1 MNAISPQRAGPARR
15 YNRSRRRKVKCDEQ
29 RPRCSHCERLNLEC
43 KWRPHHAPA
52 LSKQRQ
58 DANGESGTSS
68 NQLTLS
74 PSTDRSPTTSG
85 LRTLQAM
92 DEVFDY
98 ASFMWDPGSSLWQQ
112 ESPDM
117 ATAIAISTNAIEPT
131 AYINRHMDPLIM
143 NSYSDT
149 ATIQENGDQTLDHSA
164 SATSERLM
172 EFFAKS
178 ATPPILAGVESQ
190 RKWFSIRQGLVAMS
204 KSSRVLRC
212 AILAFSNTLL
222 CRSNMSWAFADQN
235 HYEEAT
241 MEVEAQDPD
250 SFNEHSLAREC
261 LLAALFFLSYVGII
275 ESKLDTAHRYLKQAY
290 TIFQKGNKASF
301 SHVEKQVLLWIRL
314 LDARAVSAGG
324 EGLFLSKDDE
334 IELVDASPASFDAE
348 TDDIARSQDA
358 SSDDIEDVLFQ
369 VLYQPGI
376 VFFQKVQSFMGRI
389 SKIDPWHRSRGTV
402 EDEIEVMNIG
412 ASIAA
417 DLRSLYDQRPPLM
430 DYAVA
435 GKLSEPHISAHL
447 AFTITRAFRTY
458 LSNYYASKVHLHRV
472 AYKHLPLTKEA
483 ADALGQIRKLAH
495 QISSDLAPDDSLP
508 VNMLWPLLMLGVE
521 EQDQDEKA
529 WIRAQIVR
537 MEGVAGNARITAQ
550 VLEEVQARQEAS
562 KSLRS
567 FPPGIHVPSL
577 TWFGNDHSQEIDWN
591 LQERHLNFVI
601 TSGLHGV
608 VIAGTNGEAVTLTQ
622 DEKIK
627 LITTTRRIATQAG
640 RPDITIT
647 VGCSGQCTRDVIAE
661 TKAAKEAGADFA
673 LVLVPS
679 YFHFAMNKDSIVA
692 FFEEA
697 ADASP
702 LPILIYNYPNVVAGL
717 DVDSEMLDRLAKH
730 RNIVGVKLTCG
741 GIAKVS
747 RIAATYSP
755 DKFSALAGQSDWLV
769 PALSVGS
776 TGAITGIANLYPKVK
791 EATALQLELAKM
803 EWGFAKGGINGTKW
817 VVARLSGY
825 PEESCHCRR
834 PYPKY
839 DNATQQ
845 EWIVG
850 VVSALEATER
860 SIAKGST

>member
-1 MNAISPQRAGPARR
+1 MNAISPQRAGPTRR
-15 YNRSRRRKVKCDEQ
+15 YNRSRCGCLTCKRRKVKCDEQ

-43 KWRPHHAPA
+43 KWRPHHAAA

-58 DANGESGTSS
+58 DVNSENADSS
-68 NQLTLS
+68 SHPLAPS
-74 PSTDRSPTTSG
+74 PSTDPSPTATG

-117 ATAIAISTNAIEPT
+117 TTGMGMPT
-131 AYINRHMDPLIM
+131 DAVESSSYVHRHADALIINSFPD
-143 NSYSDT
+143 
-149 ATIQENGDQTLDHSA
+149 AETIQGNGDQDVDPS
-164 SATSERLM
+164 TSRSGESLM

-222 CRSNMSWAFADQN
+222 CRSSLPWAFDDQS
-235 HYEEAT
+235 HYQEAT
-241 MEVEAQDPD
+241 IEVEAQDQGPLKD
-250 SFNEHSLAREC
+250 HSLAREC
-261 LLAALFFLSYVGII
+261 LLAALFFLSY
-275 ESKLDTAHRYLKQAY
+275 AY
-290 TIFQKGNKASF
+290 EILQKGDKASF

-324 EGLFLSKDDE
+324 EGLFLSQDDE
-334 IELVDASPASFDAE
+334 IELVEASPASFDAE
-348 TDDIARSQDA
+348 TDEVSRSQDA
-358 SSDDIEDVLFQ
+358 SSDDIEGVLFQ

-417 DLRSLYDQRPPLM
+417 DLRTLYDQRPPLM

-435 GKLSEPHISAHL
+435 GKLAEPHVSANL

-472 AYKHLPLTKEA
+472 AYKHLPLTEEA
-483 ADALGQIRKLAH
+483 TDALGQIRKLAH
-495 QISSDLAPDDSLP
+495 QISSDLAPADSLP

-521 EQDQDEKA
+521 EQDPDEKA

-537 MEGVAGNARITAQ
+537 MEGVAGNARITAR

-562 KSLRS
+562 KARADIRAQAARP

-577 TWFGNDHSQEIDWN
+577 TWFNNDASQEVDWD

-601 TSGLHGV
+601 SSDLHGI

-627 LITTTRRIATQAG
+627 LIAMTRRVATQVG
-640 RPDITIT
+640 RPDIAIT

-661 TKAAKEAGADFA
+661 TQLAKAAGADFV
-673 LVLVPS
+673 LMLVPS
-679 YFHFAMNKDSIVA
+679 YFHFAMNKDSIVS

-697 ADASP
+697 ASASP
-702 LPILIYNYPNVVAGL
+702 LPVLIYNYPNVVAGL
-717 DVDSEMLDRLAKH
+717 DVDSEMLNRLAKH
-730 RNIVGVKLTCG
+730 PNIVGVKLTCG

-747 RIAATYSP
+747 RIAASYTA
-755 DKFSALAGQSDWLV
+755 DEFSALAGQSDWLV
-769 PALSVGS
+769 PALSVGG
-776 TGAITGIANLYPKVK
+776 TGAITGIANLYPKLK

-817 VVARLSGY
+817 VVAKLRGY
-825 PEESCHCRR
+825 PEESYHCRR
-834 PYPKY
+834 PYPKF
-839 DNATQQ
+839 DNIAQQ
-845 EWIVG
+845 KWILG
-850 VVSALEATER
+850 VVEALGATEKG
-860 SIAKGST
+860 IAKASS

>member
-1 MNAISPQRAGPARR
+1 MNAISPQRAGPTRR
-15 YNRSRRRKVKCDEQ
+15 YNRSRCGCLTCKRRKVKCDEQ

-43 KWRPHHAPA
+43 KWRPHHAAA

-58 DANGESGTSS
+58 DANGEGTASS

-74 PSTDRSPTTSG
+74 PSTDQSPTTSG

-98 ASFMWDPGSSLWQQ
+98 ASFMWDPTSSLWQQ

-117 ATAIAISTNAIEPT
+117 ATTIAINTNTIVSTVQ
-131 AYINRHMDPLIM
+131 
-143 NSYSDT
+143 SK
-149 ATIQENGDQTLDHSA
+149 NGDQALDQSPSA
-164 SATSERLM
+164 ASERLM

-222 CRSNMSWAFADQN
+222 CRSNLSWAFADQN

-275 ESKLDTAHRYLKQAY
+275 ESRLDTAHRYLKQAY
-290 TIFQKGNKASF
+290 TIFQRGDKASF

-314 LDARAVSAGG
+314 LDARAVSADG
-324 EGLFLSKDDE
+324 EGLFLSQDDE

-348 TDDIARSQDA
+348 TDEIARSQDA
-358 SSDDIEDVLFQ
+358 TSDDIEDVLFQ

-483 ADALGQIRKLAH
+483 TDALNHIRKLAH

-562 KSLRS
+562 KARADIRS
-567 FPPGIHVPSL
+567 VMH
-577 TWFGNDHSQEIDWN
+577 
-591 LQERHLNFVI
+591 
-601 TSGLHGV
+601 
-608 VIAGTNGEAVTLTQ
+608 AVFNS
-622 DEKIK
+622 
-627 LITTTRRIATQAG
+627 
-640 RPDITIT
+640 
-647 VGCSGQCTRDVIAE
+647 C
-661 TKAAKEAGADFA
+661 FA
-673 LVLVPS
+673 
-679 YFHFAMNKDSIVA
+679 
-692 FFEEA
+692 
-697 ADASP
+697 
-702 LPILIYNYPNVVAGL
+702 IL
-717 DVDSEMLDRLAKH
+717 
-730 RNIVGVKLTCG
+730 
-741 GIAKVS
+741 
-747 RIAATYSP
+747 
-755 DKFSALAGQSDWLV
+755 
-769 PALSVGS
+769 
-776 TGAITGIANLYPKVK
+776 
-791 EATALQLELAKM
+791 
-803 EWGFAKGGINGTKW
+803 
-817 VVARLSGY
+817 
-825 PEESCHCRR
+825 
-834 PYPKY
+834 
-839 DNATQQ
+839 
-845 EWIVG
+845 
-850 VVSALEATER
+850 
-860 SIAKGST
+860 

>member
-1 MNAISPQRAGPARR
+1 MSNGH
-15 YNRSRRRKVKCDEQ
+15 D
-29 RPRCSHCERLNLEC
+29 
-43 KWRPHHAPA
+43 A
-52 LSKQRQ
+52 LTQRQ
-58 DANGESGTSS
+58 DVNSESSTSG
-68 NQLTLS
+68 NQLIVS
-74 PSTDRSPTTSG
+74 PSMDRSPTVSG

-98 ASFMWDPGSSLWQQ
+98 ASFMWDPSSSLWQQ
-112 ESPDM
+112 ESPD
-117 ATAIAISTNAIEPT
+117 IASTIAVNANVMIKRQKEIPITDEALQEPST
-131 AYINRHMDPLIM
+131 FMNRHSDSLVV
-143 NSYSDT
+143 NTYSDAT
-149 ATIQENGDQTLDHSA
+149 TIQENEEQALDQDTSNA
-164 SATSERLM
+164 SERLM

-222 CRSNMSWAFADQN
+222 CRSNLSWAFADQN
-235 HYEEAT
+235 HYQEAAV
-241 MEVEAQDPD
+241 EVEAQDPD
-250 SFNEHSLAREC
+250 SLNEHSLAREC
-261 LLAALFFLSYVGII
+261 LLAALFFLSYVGIL
-275 ESKLDTAHRYLKQAY
+275 ETRLDTAHRYLKQAY
-290 TIFQKGNKASF
+290 TIFQRGDKASF

-324 EGLFLSKDDE
+324 EGLFLSQDDE
-334 IELVDASPASFDAE
+334 IELVEASPASFDAE
-348 TDDIARSQDA
+348 TDEIAGSQDA
-358 SSDDIEDVLFQ
+358 SSEDIEDVLFQ

-483 ADALGQIRKLAH
+483 TDALSHIRKLAH

-521 EQDQDEKA
+521 EHDQEEKA
-529 WIRAQIVR
+529 WIKAQIVR

-550 VLEEVQARQEAS
+550 VLEEVQARQEAT
-562 KSLRS
+562 KARADIRDN
-567 FPPGIHVPSL
+567 G
-577 TWFGNDHSQEIDWN
+577 SQDIDWD
-591 LQERHLNFVI
+591 LQERHLNFLI

-608 VIAGTNGEAVTLTQ
+608 VLAGTNGEAVTLTQ
-622 DEKIK
+622 DEKNK
-627 LITTTRRIATQAG
+627 LVAMTRRIAAQVG
-640 RPDITIT
+640 KPDITIT
-647 VGCSGQCTRDVIAE
+647 LGCSGQCTRDVIAE
-661 TKAAKEAGADFA
+661 TKLAKEAGADYV
-673 LVLVPS
+673 LLLVPS
-679 YFHFAMNKDSIVA
+679 YFHFAMNKNSIIA
-692 FFEEA
+692 FFEET

-730 RNIVGVKLTCG
+730 TNIVGVKLTCG

-747 RIAATYSP
+747 RIAASFSP
-755 DKFSALAGQSDWLV
+755 KNFSALAGQSDWLV
-769 PALSVGS
+769 PALSVGG
-776 TGAITGIANLYPKVK
+776 TGAITGIANLYPK
-791 EATALQLELAKM
+791 LELSKM

-817 VVARLSGY
+817 VVAKLRGY

-834 PYPKY
+834 PYPKF
-839 DNATQQ
+839 DNSVQQ
-845 EWIVG
+845 EWIIDVVG
-850 VVSALEATER
+850 ALEVVE
-860 SIAKGST
+860 KGIGKDAR

>member
-1 MNAISPQRAGPARR
+1 MNAISPQRSGPVRR

-43 KWRPHHAPA
+43 KWRPHHAPV

-58 DANGESGTSS
+58 DANGESAVS
-68 NQLTLS
+68 NSQLTQS
-74 PSTDRSPTTSG
+74 PSTDQLPTATG

-98 ASFMWDPGSSLWQQ
+98 ASFMWDPSSSLWQQ

-117 ATAIAISTNAIEPT
+117 ATAIAINTNVIEPT
-131 AYINRHMDPLIM
+131 AYVNRHTDSLIM
-143 NSYSDT
+143 NTYSDT
-149 ATIQENGDQTLDHSA
+149 TAVQENGDQALDQSA
-164 SATSERLM
+164 PAASGGLM

-190 RKWFSIRQGLVAMS
+190 RKWFLIRQGLVAMS

-222 CRSNMSWAFADQN
+222 CRSNLSWAFADQN

-241 MEVEAQDPD
+241 MEVEAQDPN
-250 SFNEHSLAREC
+250 SFTEHSLAREC
-261 LLAALFFLSYVGII
+261 FLAALFFLSY
-275 ESKLDTAHRYLKQAY
+275 AY
-290 TIFQKGNKASF
+290 TIFQRGDKASF

-324 EGLFLSKDDE
+324 EGLFLSQDDE
-334 IELVDASPASFDAE
+334 IELVDASPASFEAE
-348 TDDIARSQDA
+348 TDEIARSQDA

-376 VFFQKVQSFMGRI
+376 IFFQKVQSFMGRI

-483 ADALGQIRKLAH
+483 TDALGQIRKLAH

-508 VNMLWPLLMLGVE
+508 VNMLWPLLMWGVE
-521 EQDQDEKA
+521 EQGQDERA

-562 KSLRS
+562 KTPTA

-577 TWFGNDHSQEIDWN
+577 TWFRNNESQEIDWE

-622 DEKIK
+622 EEKIK
-627 LITTTRRIATQAG
+627 LIAMARRVATQAG
-640 RPDITIT
+640 RPDIAIT
-647 VGCSGQCTRDVIAE
+647 VGCSGQCTRDVITE
-661 TKAAKEAGADFA
+661 TKQAKEAGADFA

-679 YFHFAMNKDSIVA
+679 YFHFAMNKDSIVG
-692 FFEEA
+692 FFEET

-730 RNIVGVKLTCG
+730 ANIVGVKLTCG

-747 RIAATYSP
+747 RIAAAYNP
-755 DKFSALAGQSDWLV
+755 DKFGALAGQSDWLV

-776 TGAITGIANLYPKVK
+776 TGAITGIANLYPK
-791 EATALQLELAKM
+791 ATALQLELAKM

-817 VVARLSGY
+817 VVAKLRGY
-825 PEESCHCRR
+825 PQESCHCRR
-834 PYPKY
+834 PYPRY
-839 DNATQQ
+839 DSTIQQ

-850 VVSALEATER
+850 VVGALEATEK
-860 SIAKGST
+860 SVAKGST

>member
-1 MNAISPQRAGPARR
+1 MSSGQ
-15 YNRSRRRKVKCDEQ
+15 D
-29 RPRCSHCERLNLEC
+29 
-43 KWRPHHAPA
+43 A
-52 LSKQRQ
+52 LIQRQ
-58 DANGESGTSS
+58 DTNGESAASG

-74 PSTDRSPTTSG
+74 PSTDTSPTASG

-98 ASFMWDPGSSLWQQ
+98 ASFMWDPSSSLWQQ
-112 ESPDM
+112 ESPDV
-117 ATAIAISTNAIEPT
+117 ATAIAINTNSIEPT
-131 AYINRHMDPLIM
+131 AYVNRDADPLLL
-143 NSYSDT
+143 NTYSEA
-149 ATIQENGDQTLDHSA
+149 ATIEESGDQPLDQSA
-164 SATSERLM
+164 SAASDRLM

-190 RKWFSIRQGLVAMS
+190 RKWFSIRQGLVSMS

-222 CRSNMSWAFADQN
+222 CRTNLSWALDDQN
-235 HYEEAT
+235 HYQEAT

-250 SFNEHSLAREC
+250 SLSEHSLAREC

-275 ESKLDTAHRYLKQAY
+275 ETRLDTAHRYLKQAY
-290 TIFQKGNKASF
+290 TIFQKGDKASF

-324 EGLFLSKDDE
+324 EGLFLSQDDE

-348 TDDIARSQDA
+348 TDEIRRSQDV

-412 ASIAA
+412 ASIAT

-483 ADALGQIRKLAH
+483 TDALGQIRKLAH
-495 QISSDLAPDDSLP
+495 QISTDLAPDDSLP

-521 EQDQDEKA
+521 EQDQDEKI

-562 KSLRS
+562 KTRADIRS
-567 FPPGIHVPSL
+567 VMHAVFNSN
-577 TWFGNDHSQEIDWN
+577 NDSQEIDWE

-601 TSGLHGV
+601 SSGLHGIV
-608 VIAGTNGEAVTLTQ
+608 VAGTNGEAVTLTQ

-627 LITTTRRIATQAG
+627 LITMARRVATEAG
-640 RPDITIT
+640 RPDITVT

-661 TKAAKEAGADFA
+661 TKLAKEAGADFA
-673 LVLVPS
+673 LLLVPS

-697 ADASP
+697 ADVSP

-717 DVDSEMLDRLAKH
+717 DVDSEMLDRLGKH
-730 RNIVGVKLTCG
+730 ANIVGVKLTCG

-747 RIAATYSP
+747 RITATYSP

-776 TGAITGIANLYPKVK
+776 TGAITGIANLYPK
-791 EATALQLELAKM
+791 LAKM

-817 VVARLSGY
+817 VVGKLRGY
-825 PEESCHCRR
+825 SQDSCYCRR
-834 PYPKY
+834 PYPKF
-839 DNATQQ
+839 DNAAQQ
-845 EWIVG
+845 DWIVG
-850 VVSALEATER
+850 VVGALEATEK

>member
-1 MNAISPQRAGPARR
+1 
-15 YNRSRRRKVKCDEQ
+15 
-29 RPRCSHCERLNLEC
+29 
-43 KWRPHHAPA
+43 
-52 LSKQRQ
+52 
-58 DANGESGTSS
+58 
-68 NQLTLS
+68 
-74 PSTDRSPTTSG
+74 
-85 LRTLQAM
+85 M

-131 AYINRHMDPLIM
+131 AYIGRHMDPLIM

-149 ATIQENGDQTLDHSA
+149 ATIQENGDQNLDQSA

-190 RKWFSIRQGLVAMS
+190 RKWFSIRQGLVTMS

-222 CRSNMSWAFADQN
+222 CRSNMSWAFVDQN

-324 EGLFLSKDDE
+324 EGLFLSRDDE

-348 TDDIARSQDA
+348 TDEIARSQDA

-562 KSLRS
+562 KSRADIRS
-567 FPPGIHVPSL
+567 VMH
-577 TWFGNDHSQEIDWN
+577 
-591 LQERHLNFVI
+591 
-601 TSGLHGV
+601 
-608 VIAGTNGEAVTLTQ
+608 AVFNS
-622 DEKIK
+622 
-627 LITTTRRIATQAG
+627 
-640 RPDITIT
+640 
-647 VGCSGQCTRDVIAE
+647 C
-661 TKAAKEAGADFA
+661 FA
-673 LVLVPS
+673 
-679 YFHFAMNKDSIVA
+679 
-692 FFEEA
+692 
-697 ADASP
+697 
-702 LPILIYNYPNVVAGL
+702 IL
-717 DVDSEMLDRLAKH
+717 
-730 RNIVGVKLTCG
+730 
-741 GIAKVS
+741 
-747 RIAATYSP
+747 
-755 DKFSALAGQSDWLV
+755 
-769 PALSVGS
+769 
-776 TGAITGIANLYPKVK
+776 
-791 EATALQLELAKM
+791 
-803 EWGFAKGGINGTKW
+803 
-817 VVARLSGY
+817 
-825 PEESCHCRR
+825 
-834 PYPKY
+834 
-839 DNATQQ
+839 
-845 EWIVG
+845 
-850 VVSALEATER
+850 
-860 SIAKGST
+860 

>member
-1 MNAISPQRAGPARR
+1 
-15 YNRSRRRKVKCDEQ
+15 
-29 RPRCSHCERLNLEC
+29 
-43 KWRPHHAPA
+43 
-52 LSKQRQ
+52 
-58 DANGESGTSS
+58 
-68 NQLTLS
+68 
-74 PSTDRSPTTSG
+74 
-85 LRTLQAM
+85 M

-98 ASFMWDPGSSLWQQ
+98 ASFMWDPSSSLWQQ
-112 ESPDM
+112 ESPEL
-117 ATAIAISTNAIEPT
+117 ATTISASTNIVEHNP
-131 AYINRHMDPLIM
+131 YIDRHADPLTVTT
-143 NSYSDT
+143 YTDA
-149 ATIQENGDQTLDHSA
+149 ATIQENEDQATDRSA
-164 SATSERLM
+164 SGASERLM

-190 RKWFSIRQGLVAMS
+190 RKWFSIRQCLVVMS

-222 CRSNMSWAFADQN
+222 CRSNLAWAFADQN
-235 HYEEAT
+235 HYQEAA
-241 MEVEAQDPD
+241 MEAEAQDPD
-250 SFNEHSLAREC
+250 ALKDHSLAREC
-261 LLAALFFLSYVGII
+261 LLAALFFLSYVGIL
-275 ESKLDTAHRYLKQAY
+275 ETRLDTAHRYLKQAY
-290 TIFQKGNKASF
+290 TIFQRGSKASF
-301 SHVEKQVLLWIRL
+301 SHVEKQLLLWIRL

-324 EGLFLSKDDE
+324 EGLFLSQDDE
-334 IELVDASPASFDAE
+334 IELVEASPASFDAE
-348 TDDIARSQDA
+348 TDEMSRSQDG

-389 SKIDPWHRSRGTV
+389 SKIDLWHRSRGTV

-412 ASIAA
+412 ATIAA

-447 AFTITRAFRTY
+447 ARTITRAFRTY

-472 AYKHLPLTKEA
+472 AYKHLPLTREA
-483 ADALGQIRKLAH
+483 ADALSQIRKLAH
-495 QISSDLAPDDSLP
+495 QISSDLASDDSLP

-562 KSLRS
+562 KARADIRS
-567 FPPGIHVPSL
+567 SHPSHRPRRHRKS
-577 TWFGNDHSQEIDWN
+577 GDNGSQDVDWN
-591 LQERHLNFVI
+591 LQERHLEFLVD
-601 TSGLHGV
+601 SGLHGV

-622 DEKIK
+622 DEKIR
-627 LITTTRRIATQAG
+627 LLAMTRRVATQSG

-647 VGCSGQCTRDVIAE
+647 LGCSGRCTREVIAE
-661 TKAAKEAGADFA
+661 TKLAKEAGADYV

-702 LPILIYNYPNVVAGL
+702 LPIVIYNYPSVVAGL
-717 DVDSEMLDRLAKH
+717 DVDSEMLNRLAKH
-730 RNIVGVKLTCG
+730 ANIVGVKLTCG

-747 RIAATYSP
+747 RIAAAYSP
-755 DKFSALAGQSDWLV
+755 ESFSALAGQSDWLV
-769 PALSVGS
+769 PALSVGG
-776 TGAITGIANLYPKVK
+776 TGAITGIANLYPRIYNLFMAGMVK
-791 EATALQLELAKM
+791 EATALQLELSKM

-817 VVARLSGY
+817 VVAKLRRY
-825 PEESCHCRR
+825 PQQSCHCRR
-834 PYPKY
+834 PYPKF
-839 DNATQQ
+839 DNAAQQ

-850 VVSALEATER
+850 VVGALEETEG
-860 SIAKGST
+860 SITKDSS

>member
-58 DANGESGTSS
+58 DTNGESGTSN

-117 ATAIAISTNAIEPT
+117 ATTIAISTNTIEPT

-149 ATIQENGDQTLDHSA
+149 ATIQENGDQTLDQSS

-212 AILAFSNTLL
+212 AILAFSHTLL
-222 CRSNMSWAFADQN
+222 CRSDRSWAFVVPPSD
-235 HYEEAT
+235 YEEAT

-261 LLAALFFLSYVGII
+261 LLAALFFLSY
-275 ESKLDTAHRYLKQAY
+275 AY

-324 EGLFLSKDDE
+324 EGLFLSRDDE

-483 ADALGQIRKLAH
+483 ADALGQIRNLAH

-562 KSLRS
+562 KSPRP

-577 TWFGNDHSQEIDWN
+577 TWFGSDDSQEIDWD

-627 LITTTRRIATQAG
+627 LITMTRRIATQAG
-640 RPDITIT
+640 RRDITIT

-661 TKAAKEAGADFA
+661 TKAAKEAGADFV

-692 FFEEA
+692 FFEDA
-697 ADASP
+697 ANSSP
-702 LPILIYNYPNVVAGL
+702 LPIVIYNFPNVVAGL

-755 DKFSALAGQSDWLV
+755 DEFSALAGQSDWLV

-817 VVARLSGY
+817 VVARLRGY
-825 PEESCHCRR
+825 AEESCHCRR

-839 DNATQQ
+839 DNKTQQ

-860 SIAKGST
+860 SIAKGLK

>member
-15 YNRSRRRKVKCDEQ
+15 YNRSRCGCLTCKRRKVKCDEQ

-43 KWRPHHAPA
+43 KWRPHHAPT

-74 PSTDRSPTTSG
+74 PSGTDRSPTTSG

-117 ATAIAISTNAIEPT
+117 ATSMVINTNIIEPT
-131 AYINRHMDPLIM
+131 AYINRHMDPLII

-149 ATIQENGDQTLDHSA
+149 ATIQENGDQTLDQSS

-190 RKWFSIRQGLVAMS
+190 RKWFSIRQGLVSMS

-324 EGLFLSKDDE
+324 EGLFLSRDDE

-348 TDDIARSQDA
+348 TDEIARSQDA

-562 KSLRS
+562 KSRADIRS
-567 FPPGIHVPSL
+567 VMH
-577 TWFGNDHSQEIDWN
+577 
-591 LQERHLNFVI
+591 
-601 TSGLHGV
+601 
-608 VIAGTNGEAVTLTQ
+608 AVFNS
-622 DEKIK
+622 
-627 LITTTRRIATQAG
+627 
-640 RPDITIT
+640 
-647 VGCSGQCTRDVIAE
+647 C
-661 TKAAKEAGADFA
+661 FA
-673 LVLVPS
+673 
-679 YFHFAMNKDSIVA
+679 
-692 FFEEA
+692 
-697 ADASP
+697 
-702 LPILIYNYPNVVAGL
+702 IL
-717 DVDSEMLDRLAKH
+717 
-730 RNIVGVKLTCG
+730 
-741 GIAKVS
+741 
-747 RIAATYSP
+747 
-755 DKFSALAGQSDWLV
+755 
-769 PALSVGS
+769 
-776 TGAITGIANLYPKVK
+776 
-791 EATALQLELAKM
+791 
-803 EWGFAKGGINGTKW
+803 
-817 VVARLSGY
+817 
-825 PEESCHCRR
+825 
-834 PYPKY
+834 
-839 DNATQQ
+839 
-845 EWIVG
+845 
-850 VVSALEATER
+850 
-860 SIAKGST
+860 

>member
-68 NQLTLS
+68 NQLTIS
-74 PSTDRSPTTSG
+74 PSTDRSPTASG

-117 ATAIAISTNAIEPT
+117 ATAIAINTNAIETT
-131 AYINRHMDPLIM
+131 AYINRHTDPLIM

-149 ATIQENGDQTLDHSA
+149 ATIQENGDQTLDQSA

-261 LLAALFFLSYVGII
+261 FLAALFFLSY
-275 ESKLDTAHRYLKQAY
+275 AY

-324 EGLFLSKDDE
+324 EGLFLSQDDE

-348 TDDIARSQDA
+348 TDEIARSQDA

-458 LSNYYASKVHLHRV
+458 LSNYYASKIHLHRV

-483 ADALGQIRKLAH
+483 TDALGQIRKLAH

-562 KSLRS
+562 KSLRP

-577 TWFGNDHSQEIDWN
+577 TWFSNNHSQEIDWD

-608 VIAGTNGEAVTLTQ
+608 VIAGTNGEAVTLAQ

-627 LITTTRRIATQAG
+627 LITMTRRIATQTG
-640 RPDITIT
+640 RPNITVT

-661 TKAAKEAGADFA
+661 TRMAKEAGADFA

-679 YFHFAMNKDSIVA
+679 YFHFAMNKDSIIA

-747 RIAATYSP
+747 RIAAMYRP

-776 TGAITGIANLYPKVK
+776 TGAITGIANLYPKIYDLFVAGKVK

-817 VVARLSGY
+817 VVAKLRGY
-825 PEESCHCRR
+825 PQESCHCRR

-850 VVSALEATER
+850 VVGALEATER
-860 SIAKGST
+860 SITKGST